1 MKSVRQA
8 NPTLAMSTPD
18 ATMFGRRK
26 ALHHL
31 WGRAFAVVA
40 SIPVAQA
47 LAVPDAEAL
56 DMDAFANSQVSCLFI
71 MTVLLTFDFGP
82 ISLTNFLFN
91 SSKVIARTAIQ
102 S

>member
-18 ATMFGRRK
+18 ATTFGRRK

-40 SIPVAQA
+40 SIPVVQA
-47 LAVPDAEAL
+47 LNVPEAEAL
-56 DMDAFANSQVSCLFI
+56 DMDAFANSQVSCLNFV
-71 MTVLLTFDFGP
+71 TAHFSFEFDH
-82 ISLTNFLFN
+82 ISLTRFLL
-91 SSKVIARTAIQ
+91 
-102 S
+102 